1 MGISGFGSSR
11 QAKPDIN
18 VTPLIDVLL
27 VLIIIFMV
35 VKHSDPQKLD
45 SDVPEKTPEQ
55 VYVPG
60 QGSRLF
66 FVECDENGKNL
77 KLNTFPIATPEE
89 LRTRLSTELKGR
101 LPDDRNA
108 FISAPRNTKY
118 EYVANLVDVVRG
130 AEPDPQ
136 NKTVRVGLDH
146 ENRK

>member
-1 MGISGFGSSR
+1 MSAFGSSS
-11 QAKPDIN
+11 QTKPDMN

-45 SDVPEKTPEQ
+45 SDVPEKTSEQ
-55 VYVPG
+55 VYVL
-60 QGSRLF
+60 SHFRLF
-66 FVECDENGKNL
+66 FVECDENGKNI
-77 KLNTFPIATPEE
+77 KLNRIPMATSEE
-89 LRTRLSTELKGR
+89 LRNRLSTELKGR
-101 LPDDRNA
+101 LPDDRNT

>member
-1 MGISGFGSSR
+1 MAMSSTEGGSN
-11 QAKPDIN
+11 AKPNIN

-35 VKHSDPQKLD
+35 VKHSDPHKLD
-45 SDVPEKTPEQ
+45 SDVPEKTPENLQ
-55 VYVPG
+55 TQPNN
-60 QGSRLF
+60 RLF
-66 FVECDENGKNL
+66 FVECDENGKNI
-77 KLNTFPIATPEE
+77 KLNTLPMATTEE
-89 LRTRLSTELKGR
+89 LGNRLKSEMKGR
-101 LPDDRNA
+101 LPDDRNV

-146 ENRK
+146 ENKK

>member
-1 MGISGFGSSR
+1 MGMSAAGGGSN
-11 QAKPDIN
+11 AKPNIN

-35 VKHSDPQKLD
+35 VKHSDPHKLD
-45 SDVPEKTPEQ
+45 SDVPEKTPDAPVQPAE
-55 VYVPG
+55 
-60 QGSRLF
+60 SRLF
-66 FVECDENGKNL
+66 FIECDENGKNI
-77 KLNTFPIATPEE
+77 KLNSQPMNTTDDLAN
-89 LRTRLSTELKGR
+89 SLKSALKVR
-101 LPDDRNA
+101 LPDDRNV

-146 ENRK
+146 ENKK

>member
-1 MGISGFGSSR
+1 MGMSAAGGGSN
-11 QAKPDIN
+11 AKPNIN

-35 VKHSDPQKLD
+35 VKHSDPHKLD
-45 SDVPEKTPEQ
+45 SDVPEKTPENLQ
-55 VYVPG
+55 AQPNN
-60 QGSRLF
+60 RLF
-66 FVECDENGKNL
+66 FVECDENGKNI
-77 KLNTFPIATPEE
+77 KLNTLPMATTEE
-89 LRTRLSTELKGR
+89 LGNRLKSEMKGR
-101 LPDDRNA
+101 LPDDRNV

-146 ENRK
+146 ENKK